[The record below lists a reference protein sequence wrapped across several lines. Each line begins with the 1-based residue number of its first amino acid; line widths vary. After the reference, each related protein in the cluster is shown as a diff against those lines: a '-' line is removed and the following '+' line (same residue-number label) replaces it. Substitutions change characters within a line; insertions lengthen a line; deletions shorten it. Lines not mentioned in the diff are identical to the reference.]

1 MLGIGGSLLQSNC
14 YELEDTVKQIPL
26 EFLVLETDGP
36 YVKPM
41 KPEGISGKQWGK
53 SRNTSLIIPDVA
65 KRIAELKGIDV
76 QEVEKVTTENVKRL
90 FNIN

>member
-1 MLGIGGSLLQSNC
+1 
-14 YELEDTVKQIPL
+14 
-26 EFLVLETDGP
+26 
-36 YVKPM
+36 M

>member
-1 MLGIGGSLLQSNC
+1 MELQVKPENDSNTG
-14 YELEDTVKQIPL
+14 EIPL

-41 KPEGISGKQWGK
+41 KPEGISGEQWEK
-53 SRNTSLIIPDVA
+53 SINTSLIIPDVA
-65 KRIAELKGIDV
+65 ERIAKLKGIDV

-90 FNIN
+90 FNINR